1 MKEPRGK
8 KVAVPNGISENG
20 VLAAG
25 LDVEVGKQAVQYQ
38 VCGPAPPP
46 TRCRALPSGRGC
58 RAGAFG
64 LDLLGSLGA
73 AHALPCL
80 LSVQC
85 PRPQVLNEVVIDRG
99 PSSYLSNVDVYLD
112 GHLITTVQGDG
123 RWASGLPGGGV
134 WGQCPSLTCSL
145 SRRRDRLHPDG
156 QHGVCG
162 RRGRVHDP
170 PQRAR
175 HHGHTHLPP
184 LAVLSAHCGA
194 RGG

>member
-80 LSVQC
+80 QNNSNMESSV
-85 PRPQVLNEVVIDRG
+85 
-99 PSSYLSNVDVYLD
+99 S
-112 GHLITTVQGDG
+112 
-123 RWASGLPGGGV
+123 
-134 WGQCPSLTCSL
+134 
-145 SRRRDRLHPDG
+145 
-156 QHGVCG
+156 
-162 RRGRVHDP
+162 
-170 PQRAR
+170 
-175 HHGHTHLPP
+175 P
-184 LAVLSAHCGA
+184 LAEWLWATCA
-194 RGG
+194 C

>member
-1 MKEPRGK
+1 M
-8 KVAVPNGISENG
+8 AVPNGISENG
-20 VLAAG
+20 LLAAS
-25 LDVEVGKQAVQYQ
+25 LDMEVGKQAVQYQ
-38 VCGPAPPP
+38 VCGPAPPSP
-46 TRCRALPSGRGC
+46 GAGLALRQGVQG
-58 RAGAFG
+58 GDFG
-64 LDLLGSLGA
+64 PDLLGSPGA
-73 AHALPCL
+73 APVLPCL
-80 LSVQC
+80 LRVLWS
-85 PRPQVLNEVVIDRG
+85 RPQVLNEVVIDRG

-123 RWASGLPGGGV
+123 RWASGLPGGGA
-134 WGQCPSLTCSL
+134 WGWCPSLTCSL

-162 RRGRVHDP
+162 RRGGIHDP

-175 HHGHTHLPP
+175 HHGHAHLPP

>member
-1 MKEPRGK
+1 MASARTGCWLQAWTWRLGSRLCSTRSVGLPLPHQ
-8 KVAVPNGISENG
+8 VPPCPQ
-20 VLAAG
+20 AG
-25 LDVEVGKQAVQYQ
+25 GA
-38 VCGPAPPP
+38 
-46 TRCRALPSGRGC
+46 GRGLW
-58 RAGAFG
+58 AGPPRKPG
-64 LDLLGSLGA
+64 GS
-73 AHALPCL
+73 HVLPCL
-80 LSVQC
+80 LSVLWS
-85 PRPQVLNEVVIDRG
+85 RPQVLNEVVIDRG

-123 RWASGLPGGGV
+123 RWASGLPGGGA
-134 WGQCPSLTCSL
+134 WGRCPSLTYSL

-162 RRGRVHDP
+162 RRGGVHDP

-175 HHGHTHLPP
+175 HHGHAHLPP